1 MKIELIGG
9 CTKEQLETRIQYVA
23 GAGKLSRF
31 PGNVTEVLESC
42 NDYESNLK
50 LIKRIIKMGHKSI
63 IEHDYLVFALC
74 DVTPIVEQTLIGYRL
89 TSFTVKSRREV
100 DFRTAGFYVPEF
112 RNEKSEIHEKNEE
125 LKEEYKNH
133 MKMLFNTYGHMVDK
147 GINVEDARFV
157 LPYSYHSNFIMGVD
171 ARELESM
178 IIALRNS
185 KTSKIPDLKEVGDT
199 LYKIVK
205 EKVPYLIPN
214 LKKQEIDLST
224 GFEYLESMEERPNIK
239 IAENTNMISFTPN
252 ADDVVLESSIM
263 YHYQCSK
270 EKAKTIL
277 EDMIKKDVQA
287 REKMMSE
294 IMHKT
299 ERRELEQV
307 SFSFQIP
314 ISLSILTHI
323 TRHRMH
329 ALLVPEFLP
338 IWDMNNYITPETI
351 KVKVNDI
358 YQEAV
363 KKNIEIKEKFESLG
377 VYEGDLVYFYLGNQ
391 MLNVI
396 TTMTARNLQW
406 ICRLRCCN
414 KAQWQIRNA
423 AKEMAKQVKEVSPLI
438 GKWLGSTCLTD
449 RYCGEG
455 RECCGLI
462 DSLLE
467 ADKKNTTK

>member
-1 MKIELIGG
+1 
-9 CTKEQLETRIQYVA
+9 
-23 GAGKLSRF
+23 
-31 PGNVTEVLESC
+31 
-42 NDYESNLK
+42 
-50 LIKRIIKMGHKSI
+50 
-63 IEHDYLVFALC
+63 
-74 DVTPIVEQTLIGYRL
+74 
-89 TSFTVKSRREV
+89 
-100 DFRTAGFYVPEF
+100 
-112 RNEKSEIHEKNEE
+112 
-125 LKEEYKNH
+125 
-133 MKMLFNTYGHMVDK
+133 MLFNTYGHMVDK

-171 ARELESM
+171 ARKLESM